1 MSFYRRPTVC
11 KALCFAHIGAAVDYS
26 EDSCFTIGFTACV
39 EFHEKNQGQKEDAG
53 TPCALGD

>member
-1 MSFYRRPTVC
+1 MR

-26 EDSCFTIGFTACV
+26 EDSCFTVAFTACV
-39 EFHEKNQGQKEDAG
+39 EFHEKNQGQKEDDG